1 MLSKSLI
8 LVDPDR
14 NKAEK
19 TPDADAADALH
30 GKAVSGIPGVSAPF
44 YPCSHTTG
52 KGGMLF

>member
-1 MLSKSLI
+1 MLSRSLI